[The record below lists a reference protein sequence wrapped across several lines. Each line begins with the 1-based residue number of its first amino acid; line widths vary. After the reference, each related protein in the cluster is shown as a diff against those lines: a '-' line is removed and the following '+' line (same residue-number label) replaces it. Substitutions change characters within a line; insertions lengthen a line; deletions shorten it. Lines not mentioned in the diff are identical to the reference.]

1 MRVLQNH
8 KSKGTYEYEY
18 TWQQDENM
26 IALGE
31 YLITS
36 WNCVGVSSSELSDSS
51 GDDSVLSPSPEVIS

>member
-1 MRVLQNH
+1 
-8 KSKGTYEYEY
+8 
-18 TWQQDENM
+18 M